1 MTILGSIANMAGL
14 SDQVI
19 AMDFLVAIKSA
30 VQNYG
35 VAITEVTSADLRR
48 TLEKQLND
56 AIDSHEA
63 VSNYMLKKGYYHAF
77 DLQEQKKEILT
88 LAHTALDLKDS
99 KE

>member
-19 AMDFLVAIKSA
+19 AMDFLLAIKSA

-35 VAITEVTSADLRR
+35 VAITEVTSTDLRK

-63 VSNYMLKKGYYHAF
+63 VVNFMLEKGYYHAF
-77 DLQEQKKEILT
+77 DIKEQVKEILKV
-88 LAHTALDLKDS
+88 ANTALERKDY
-99 KE
+99 KN